1 MNIATRLLLL
11 FLLVAVIPLAV
22 SSYIQWQQNEKM
34 LHSEIMG
41 KMSAVADKK
50 AIEVEAYLAERMLD
64 VQHLALDPRMIE
76 EMAHL
81 SRENSRY
88 LSAAAK
94 NTNNNTH
101 AHLYFARYISELGL
115 LNDMLLIT
123 PKGEIV
129 YTHQHGPEFATNLL
143 DDPYSGTKLA
153 QMFHVVRTT
162 LEPAISDYEYYEPS
176 QKAAMFIAAPIM
188 LNGLF
193 QGMIAV
199 QLGNELFYQVAQN
212 TVGLGV
218 SGEAMF
224 AQRNGDAALFTVP
237 TKNMPDAAM
246 KFQLNQQQVNAPPM
260 LDAISGMAGSGLR
273 MDYRSEPVLAAW
285 RYLPEL
291 NWGMVIKMDVDEAF
305 APLYQKRTQTL
316 WTLLL
321 TILLASMTAIYFGRK
336 LVTPL
341 QELVIG
347 TEDVAQG
354 NLTHRVNE
362 QGAGEIGMLGRA
374 FNRMTENLQ
383 SLYSTLEQRVQ
394 QRTQELDFT
403 NQQLTEEI
411 NERER
416 AELEILKLNADLEAR
431 VLKRTNELETTL
443 SALHVKEENIAVT
456 LNSIG
461 DAVLSTDVKG
471 RVTRLNRVAEQL
483 IGWTQAEA
491 VGHPVNEILYL
502 FNKKTRDPVSIQ
514 IFEVINRG
522 TAQLFT
528 NKILIARDDS
538 EYHITDSCAPI
549 RNREGNV
556 IGAVLVLHDVTEEYA
571 IQEALRDSSTR
582 IETIINTVA
591 DGIFC
596 INESGM
602 VETVNRA
609 VEHIFGYAATEIIGQ
624 NIKILMPDHY
634 HNLHD
639 HYSATGE
646 THYIGSAY
654 EVTGQRKDGS
664 CFPIELAM
672 NEMCLG
678 GQRHFIGVLRD
689 ITLRK
694 QADEALQDAKESA
707 ESANQSKSNFLAAM
721 SHEIRT
727 PMNGVI
733 GMLEVLTQTSLNNHQ
748 TEMTKLIRDSAYTLL
763 SIIEDILDFSK
774 IEAGKLELEQN
785 CLSIEYVMEKA
796 CSMFDYM
803 ADKKQ
808 VELTLFV
815 DPEIPNVLGDELRI
829 HQVLT
834 NLINN
839 ALKFSSAQNH
849 LAQVMVRVR
858 ISRREEG
865 RIYLEFSVRD
875 NGIGMDESTQSRL
888 FTPFEQA
895 DSSTKRLFGGSGLGL
910 AISSQLIHMM
920 GGEINVQSELGAG
933 STFTVHLSFTEVP
946 QSETMHSL
954 VDGLPCLLIG
964 HDTGLTADIATQLT
978 HAGAQVQ
985 RVSDIDLA
993 QHADVPTNPVW
1004 IWILDTLGAPPML
1017 NELRAK
1023 SCLHKQHDI
1032 CFFVITRG
1040 NRRRPRRVADDLV
1053 CIDGNLLTRQA
1064 TLLAVAIA
1072 AGRVDEEI
1080 LPKLIGLPR
1089 EDFDAPSHDE
1099 GDQQCKPILIA
1110 EDNEINQQVI
1120 RRQLALLGFP
1130 SIVAGDGHEA
1140 LSRWKSSEYALLL
1153 TDIHMPYMDGFELTA
1168 AIRTEEKTCTSHIP
1182 IIALTANALKDTKEN
1197 CMAAGMNDY
1206 LSKPVQLANLKA
1218 MLEKWMPLT
1227 TPSLI
1232 ASQVEEAIE
1241 QPGETIEQQ
1250 GEAIEQP
1257 VDVRVLQNLIGNDT
1271 SVINA
1276 LLKDFRVKSV
1286 RIAAELNTDYA
1297 AGRIVEAGVTA
1308 HKLKSSSRSVGALK
1322 LGELCEQIEHACDTE
1337 ESTALPELL
1346 SHFNEAMTAVD
1357 NYLVTWINDAAEPEN
1372 NKEDT
1377 Y

>member
-1 MNIATRLLLL
+1 MIIATRLLLL

-22 SSYIQWQQNEKM
+22 SSYFRWQQNEKTVRTEV
-34 LHSEIMG
+34 LG

-50 AIEVEAYLAERMLD
+50 AIEVEAYLSERMLD
-64 VQHLALDPRMIE
+64 VQYMALDPRMIE

-81 SRENSRY
+81 SRANSRI
-88 LSAAAK
+88 LSAAAENTSK
-94 NTNNNTH
+94 NTR
-101 AHLYFARYISELGL
+101 AQLYFARYISELGL

-123 PKGEIV
+123 PRGEIV
-129 YTHQHGPEFATNLL
+129 YAHKHGADFATNLL
-143 DDPYSGTKLA
+143 DDSYRGTKLA

-176 QKAAMFIAAPIM
+176 QRAAMFIIAPIM
-188 LNGLF
+188 FNGLF
-193 QGMIAV
+193 QGVIAV

-212 TVGLGV
+212 TIGLGV

-237 TKNMPDAAM
+237 TKNMPNAAM
-246 KFQLNQQQVNAPPM
+246 KFQLDQQQVNAPPM
-260 LDAISGMAGSGLR
+260 LDAISGMAGTGLR
-273 MDYRSEPVLAAW
+273 MDYSGEPVVAAW

-305 APLYQKRTQTL
+305 APLYRKRAHTL

-336 LVTPL
+336 LVAPL

-354 NLTHRVNE
+354 NLTRRVNE
-362 QGAGEIGMLGRA
+362 QGAGEIGLLGRA

-443 SALHVKEENIAVT
+443 SALHVKEENVAVT

-461 DAVLSTDVKG
+461 DAVLSTDIEG

-491 VGHPVNEILYL
+491 VGNPVNEILYL
-502 FNKKTRDPVSIQ
+502 VNQKTREPVSIP
-514 IFEVINRG
+514 IFEVISQG
-522 TAQLFT
+522 TIQLFT
-528 NKILIARDDS
+528 NKILIARGGS
-538 EYHITDSCAPI
+538 EYPITDSCAPI
-549 RNREGNV
+549 CNRDGCV
-556 IGAVLVLHDVTEEYA
+556 IGAVLVFHDVTEEYA
-571 IQEALRDSSTR
+571 IQAALHDSSTR
-582 IETIINTVA
+582 IETLINTVA
-591 DGIFC
+591 DGIIC
-596 INESGM
+596 INERGM

-624 NIKILMPDHY
+624 NIKMLMPEPYRNQHY
-634 HNLHD
+634 Q
-639 HYSATGE
+639 YPTTGE
-646 THYIGSAY
+646 THFIGSSY
-654 EVTGQRKDGS
+654 EVSGQRKDGS
-664 CFPIELAM
+664 IFPIELAM
-672 NEMCLG
+672 NEMSLG
-678 GQRHFIGVLRD
+678 GQRHLIGVLRD

-694 QADEALQDAKESA
+694 QADEALQHAKESA
-707 ESANQSKSNFLAAM
+707 ESANRSKSNFLAAM

-733 GMLEVLTQTSLNNHQ
+733 GMLEVLTQTGLNDHQ
-748 TEMTKLIRDSAYTLL
+748 AEMTKLIRESAYTLL
-763 SIIEDILDFSK
+763 GIIEDILDFSK

-785 CLSIEYVMEKA
+785 CLSIEDVVEKA

-808 VELTLFV
+808 IELTLFV
-815 DPEIPNVLGDELRI
+815 DPEIPNVLGDALRI
-829 HQVLT
+829 HQILT

-849 LAQVMVRVR
+849 LGQVRVCVR
-858 ISRREEG
+858 ISRREKG
-865 RIYLEFSVRD
+865 RVCLEFTVRD
-875 NGIGMDESTQSRL
+875 NGIGMDEATQSRL
-888 FTPFEQA
+888 FSPFEQA
-895 DSSTKRLFGGSGLGL
+895 DSSTKRLFGGTGLGL
-910 AISSQLIHMM
+910 AISRQLINMM
-920 GGEINVQSELGAG
+920 GGEINVKSKLGAG

-946 QSETMHSL
+946 QSETMQSL

-964 HDTGLTADIATQLT
+964 HDEGLTAAIAAQLT

-985 RVSDIDLA
+985 RVTEIYAA
-993 QHADVPTNPVW
+993 QHADAPTDPIW
-1004 IWILDTLGAPPML
+1004 IWILDSLGAPSLL
-1017 NELRAK
+1017 NELRAI

-1032 CFFVITRG
+1032 RFFVIGRG

-1053 CIDGNLLTRQA
+1053 CVDGNLLTRQA
-1064 TLLAVAIA
+1064 ALRAVAIA
-1072 AGRVDEEI
+1072 AGRVKEEI
-1080 LPKLIGLPR
+1080 LPKLIELPS
-1089 EDFDAPSHDE
+1089 EAFDAPSHDE
-1099 GDQQCKPILIA
+1099 GVHQCKLILIA

-1120 RRQLALLGFP
+1120 RQQLALLGFA
-1130 SIVAGDGHEA
+1130 SEVASDGRKA
-1140 LSRWKSSEYALLL
+1140 LNLWKTGEYALLL
-1153 TDIHMPYMDGFELTA
+1153 TDIHMPYMDGYELAA
-1168 AIRTEEKTCTSHIP
+1168 AIRAEEKTDSSHRP
-1182 IIALTANALKDTKEN
+1182 IIALTANAMKGVKEN
-1197 CMAAGMNDY
+1197 CKAAGMNDY

-1227 TPSLI
+1227 RPCLT
-1232 ASQVEEAIE
+1232 ASQV
-1241 QPGETIEQQ
+1241 G
-1250 GEAIEQP
+1250 GAIEQP
-1257 VDVRVLQNLIGNDT
+1257 VDVRVLQNLIGNDKDA
-1271 SVINA
+1271 INA
-1276 LLKDFRVKSV
+1276 ILQDFRARSV
-1286 RIAAELNTDYA
+1286 RIATELNADYA
-1297 AGRIVEAGVTA
+1297 AGRLVEASATA
-1308 HKLKSSSRSVGALK
+1308 HTLKSSARSIGALK
-1322 LGELCEQIEHACDTE
+1322 LGDLCEQIEHTCETG
-1337 ESTALPELL
+1337 ESAALTELL
-1346 SHFNEAMTAVD
+1346 SHFNEAMTAVE
-1357 NYLVTWINDAAEPEN
+1357 NYLATWTNDAIESKN
-1372 NKEDT
+1372 NKVDT
-1377 Y
+1377 